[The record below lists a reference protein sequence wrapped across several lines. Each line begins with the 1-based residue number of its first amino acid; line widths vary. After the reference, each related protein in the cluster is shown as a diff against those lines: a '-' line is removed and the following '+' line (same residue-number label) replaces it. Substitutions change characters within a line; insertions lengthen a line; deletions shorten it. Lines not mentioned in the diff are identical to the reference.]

1 MLSARSCFTEKPQP
15 PLGGCR
21 CEEGVAPARHLCA
34 GSRAALYRPR
44 RDTPAARSA
53 SRRGPGWRIALAVCA
68 LVPAFAPS
76 HARSDAIWEGNDQSV
91 LLAPQDDETAPPNE
105 HPVSLAPRHIE
116 RMLADLRFRY
126 ADQEA
131 DAPPA
136 AVFNREQVEILGE
149 AFAAGLERA
158 APSQDVTFSVVGA
171 HRLSPGAL
179 ARRNRVTAGR
189 AFFRD
194 GKLNLILGEIQSP
207 YRKKNIYGRIEEDFH
222 PRRYGSRT
230 APREQESL
238 LVGGALARLQA
249 GPGGASRHDWAV
261 FDPDA
266 AAADPDAESPAARP
280 ASPAAA
286 GQTRAAPP
294 APPAGGGRDDIEQRL
309 ETLKRLREKD
319 LISEEAYRQKVDEV
333 LEDL

>member
-1 MLSARSCFTEKPQP
+1 VAPPRHLFARS
-15 PLGGCR
+15 
-21 CEEGVAPARHLCA
+21 PAA
-34 GSRAALYRPR
+34 MYRPSG
-44 RDTPAARSA
+44 DTPAERIDR
-53 SRRGPGWRIALAVCA
+53 RRGPRWSIALAVCA
-68 LVPAFAPS
+68 LGLTFAPA

-91 LLAPQDDETAPPNE
+91 LLAPQDDEAATPND
-105 HPVSLAPRHIE
+105 HPVSLAPRDIE

-136 AVFNREQVEILGE
+136 AVFNREQIEILGE
-149 AFAAGLERA
+149 ALATGLTRA

-189 AFFRD
+189 VFFRD
-194 GKLNLILGEIQSP
+194 GKLNVILGEIQSP

-230 APREQESL
+230 APQEQESL
-238 LVGGALARLQA
+238 LVGSALARLQA
-249 GPGGASRHDWAV
+249 GPDGASRHDWAV
-261 FDPDA
+261 FDADLA
-266 AAADPDAESPAARP
+266 ATDPAAGSPAADEAARP
-280 ASPAAA
+280 ASPAASGQSRA
-286 GQTRAAPP
+286 GPAPAAPGSEGTAATRAATLPP
-294 APPAGGGRDDIEQRL
+294 GGGLDDIEQRL

-319 LISEEAYRQKVDEV
+319 LISEEAYRQKVDEI